1 MKTTINR
8 SLFITLLLMGVFAL
22 QVAMKAQSELE
33 WKTWNDG
40 FPIAVKKKKIALV
53 DTYTSW
59 CYWCKKM
66 DRDTYTDQKVIDKIK
81 EHFVPIKFNPEDK
94 DTKFELEGKQ
104 YTGFELLNILSN
116 KQPSGYPTTYFI
128 LPGKKILI
136 EVGYQDAASFS
147 QTLDKILA
155 KSEEKN

>member
-1 MKTTINR
+1 
-8 SLFITLLLMGVFAL
+8 MGVFAVNTAL
-22 QVAMKAQSELE
+22 KVQNELE
-33 WKTWNDG
+33 WKTWNEG
-40 FPIAVKKKKIALV
+40 FPLAIKKKKIALV

-66 DRDTYTDQKVIDKIK
+66 DRDTYSDPKIIEKIK
-81 EHFVPIKFNPEDK
+81 ENFIPIKFNPEDK

-116 KQPSGYPTTYFI
+116 KQPTGYPTTYFI

-136 EVGYQDAASFS
+136 EVGYLDVATFS
-147 QTLDKILA
+147 QTLDKIIAQKDGL
-155 KSEEKN
+155 N